1 MMEIDTQV
9 SDLQDVVSR
18 DYGEPSSLIGTGFL
32 PENFI
37 PPPSI
42 DPPSYAAAAQPLLND
57 NQNFVPAHDKENDLP
72 DRPCS
77 AFLNPHVCFT
87 PDEFF
92 ASLQLAQVDPQTIS
106 CVQCQYNGEVVVTF
120 RGVSQ
125 RDAFLAKSVLQ
136 INGQP
141 FALQDIDRPLT
152 YLQIFDCQYEM
163 PDSTIINCLEK
174 YCEVVHH
181 RRGYFAQESF
191 KHIQTGVRHY
201 RVRINQPIPNF
212 MRFGRIVINQRYPGQ
227 PRTCR
232 HCNQCGHLENSCREL
247 VCFNCEDTG
256 HQAAMCP
263 HPVKCNLCKSTEHK
277 ARSCPFSW
285 SRKPASSTETSEQL
299 TTAEGPEDQPS
310 TSQFP
315 PEEQPTTAENQP
327 TQVSLPPQDVST
339 PLSENSTETPIANSE
354 SMPVSDKIARNA
366 PNSL

>member
-1 MMEIDTQV
+1 
-9 SDLQDVVSR
+9 
-18 DYGEPSSLIGTGFL
+18 
-32 PENFI
+32 
-37 PPPSI
+37 
-42 DPPSYAAAAQPLLND
+42 
-57 NQNFVPAHDKENDLP
+57 
-72 DRPCS
+72 
-77 AFLNPHVCFT
+77 
-87 PDEFF
+87 
-92 ASLQLAQVDPQTIS
+92 
-106 CVQCQYNGEVVVTF
+106 
-120 RGVSQ
+120 
-125 RDAFLAKSVLQ
+125 
-136 INGQP
+136 
-141 FALQDIDRPLT
+141 
-152 YLQIFDCQYEM
+152 M

-181 RRGYFAQESF
+181 RRGYFAQEGF

-201 RVRINQPIPNF
+201 CVRINQPIPNF
-212 MRFGRIVINQRYPGQ
+212 MRFGRIVINLRYPGQ

-232 HCNQCGHLENSCREL
+232 HCNRCGHLENSCREL

-256 HQAAMCP
+256 HQAATCP

-285 SRKPASSTETSEQL
+285 SSKPASSTETSEQL

-354 SMPVSDKIARNA
+354 SMPVSETESPETLQTASDEHMASQDHA
-366 PNSL
+366 DLDG

>member
-1 MMEIDTQV
+1 MELDFYQKILSRPLRLIRQV
-9 SDLQDVVSR
+9 MQQ
-18 DYGEPSSLIGTGFL
+18 L
-32 PENFI
+32 PDHCLMTTRILFPHMI
-37 PPPSI
+37 R
-42 DPPSYAAAAQPLLND
+42 
-57 NQNFVPAHDKENDLP
+57 KNDLP

-87 PDEFF
+87 LDEFF

-106 CVQCQYNGEVVVTF
+106 CVQRQSNGEVVVTF

-152 YLQIFDCQYEM
+152 YLQIFDCPYEM

-181 RRGYFAQESF
+181 RRGYFAQGF

-201 RVRINQPIPNF
+201 RVRINHPIPNF
-212 MRFGRIVINQRYPGQ
+212 MRFGRIVINLRYPGQ

-256 HQAAMCP
+256 HQAATCP

-299 TTAEGPEDQPS
+299 TTAEAPEDQPS

-327 TQVSLPPQDVST
+327 TQVSPPPQDVQPHCPKILLKRLLQTLKVCLFLRQNRPKRSKQPLMST
-339 PLSENSTETPIANSE
+339 WLLKTMRTWMA
-354 SMPVSDKIARNA
+354 
-366 PNSL
+366 LTQ

>member
-92 ASLQLAQVDPQTIS
+92 ASLQLAQVDPQMIS

-141 FALQDIDRPLT
+141 FALQDIDRPPT

-163 PDSTIINCLEK
+163 PDSTIINCL
-174 YCEVVHH
+174 CSH
-181 RRGYFAQESF
+181 
-191 KHIQTGVRHY
+191 
-201 RVRINQPIPNF
+201 
-212 MRFGRIVINQRYPGQ
+212 
-227 PRTCR
+227 
-232 HCNQCGHLENSCREL
+232 
-247 VCFNCEDTG
+247 
-256 HQAAMCP
+256 
-263 HPVKCNLCKSTEHK
+263 KSTHPK
-277 ARSCPFSW
+277 FHAFWQNCNKSTLSW
-285 SRKPASSTETSEQL
+285 STAHVSPLQPVWSSGKFMQRTGLFQL
-299 TTAEGPEDQPS
+299 RRHRPS
-310 TSQFP
+310 SRH
-315 PEEQPTTAENQP
+315 
-327 TQVSLPPQDVST
+327 VSSPG
-339 PLSENSTETPIANSE
+339 E
-354 SMPVSDKIARNA
+354 M
-366 PNSL
+366 